1 MNETTKKSIH
11 SKRVLWYNKKGFFSK
26 KGKESFLDL
35 SSTIEV

>member
-1 MNETTKKSIH
+1 LNETAKEGIH
-11 SKRVLWYNKKGFFSK
+11 SKRVLWYNEKGFFSK